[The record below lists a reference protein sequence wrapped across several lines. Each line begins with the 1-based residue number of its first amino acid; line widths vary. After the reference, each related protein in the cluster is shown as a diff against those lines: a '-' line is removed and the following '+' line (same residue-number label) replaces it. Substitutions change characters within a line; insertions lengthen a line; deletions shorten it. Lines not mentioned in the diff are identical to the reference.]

1 MRRSAGA
8 RGRQESQR
16 ERATSPAASDRK
28 RGTARTNPRRRKRHA
43 ERTPG
48 DNEGRARR
56 REARRRRGEATPAA
70 ARPDKGAGARLGAH
84 ATTHGQDAEA
94 GAKFTPKRHRKGVNR
109 SQVHPQ
115 TAQLRGELGAP
126 QDGKA
131 ERRPHQPPAQQ
142 QRPERSRG
150 RVAAG
155 DVVAAGW
162 PLAHMRKYIRERN
175 TRRR

>member
-1 MRRSAGA
+1 MK
-8 RGRQESQR
+8 RGRTGATREQTREGDPPGGQR
-16 ERATSPAASDRK
+16 HKA
-28 RGTARTNPRRRKRHA
+28 GTGRTNPRRRKRHP

-48 DNEGRARR
+48 DNGGRARR

-70 ARPDKGAGARLGAH
+70 ARPDKGAGARPGAH
-84 ATTHGQDAEA
+84 ATTHGQDAET
-94 GAKFTPKRHRKGVNR
+94 GAKFTPKRHRQGVDR

-115 TAQLRGELGAP
+115 TAQLWGELGAP

-175 TRRR
+175 TRQR